1 MNRPVRRTIVVA
13 ISALALLV
21 PAGAA
26 RAATG
31 APADKL
37 TVLSS
42 WTQTTAASTNTWLAA
57 RTNQAAWA
65 TYQFDWT
72 TDYCS
77 DSPDQPLGYDFTL
90 SCAHHDF
97 GYRNY
102 KAVGLFAANKD
113 RLDTM
118 LYNDL
123 QRKCATY
130 TSVLRPPCLSLA
142 WSYYQAVH
150 LFGSFTAVPAKDI
163 QRARQMQSQASASA
177 S

>member
-1 MNRPVRRTIVVA
+1 MNRPVRRTIVVV

-42 WTQTTAASTNTWLAA
+42 WTQPTAASTNTWLSA
-57 RTNQAAWA
+57 RANQAAWA

-72 TDYCS
+72 TDYCT
-77 DSPDQPLGYDFTL
+77 DSPDRPLGYDFTL

-102 KAVGLFAANKD
+102 KAAGLFAANKD

-118 LYNDL
+118 LYDDL

-130 TSVLRPPCLSLA
+130 TSILQPPCYSLA
-142 WSYYQAVH
+142 WTYYQAVH
-150 LFGSFTAVPAKDI
+150 VFGSLSAVSTKDL
-163 QRARQMQSQASASA
+163 QRAGQMKLQASADA
-177 S
+177 